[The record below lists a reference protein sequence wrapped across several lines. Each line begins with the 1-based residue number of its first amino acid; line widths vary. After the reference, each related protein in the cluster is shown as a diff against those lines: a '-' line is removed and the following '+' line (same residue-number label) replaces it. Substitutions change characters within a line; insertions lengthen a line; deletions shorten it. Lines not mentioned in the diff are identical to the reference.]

1 MPDPKPVPRLREL
14 LEKATV
20 LPWRPMMGCFH
31 TMRGGVETDQLLLT
45 TNKDGSMSKRHSGR
59 LPIFLDST
67 GRRKRLDEDV
77 AFIIAA
83 VNAAP
88 ALLAALDL
96 AHRLCERILNGDGES
111 YFGDVTDLQDAL
123 YLLGVGDE

>member
-14 LEKATV
+14 LDGAKPKHEHVHRA
-20 LPWRPMMGCFH
+20 RYDH
-31 TMRGGVETDQLLLT
+31 GG
-45 TNKDGSMSKRHSGR
+45 GRMYSHSDPDNG
-59 LPIFLDST
+59 D
-67 GRRKRLDEDV
+67 GRRDLMLDAYNEGV
-77 AFIIAA
+77 REFHFTIADEL
-83 VNAAP
+83 P

-123 YLLGVGDE
+123 YLLGVSCE

>member
-123 YLLGVGDE
+123 YLLGVSCE

>member
-96 AHRLCERILNGDGES
+96 AHRLCERLLNGDGES